1 MIVTQTHQLYHSLH
15 ELRVLCFHN
24 RMADTRFRS
33 GINGALNEI
42 GKPSQYGA
50 RRQMARSVLLE
61 RTAEFTLTSC

>member
-1 MIVTQTHQLYHSLH
+1 
-15 ELRVLCFHN
+15 
-24 RMADTRFRS
+24 MADTRFRS